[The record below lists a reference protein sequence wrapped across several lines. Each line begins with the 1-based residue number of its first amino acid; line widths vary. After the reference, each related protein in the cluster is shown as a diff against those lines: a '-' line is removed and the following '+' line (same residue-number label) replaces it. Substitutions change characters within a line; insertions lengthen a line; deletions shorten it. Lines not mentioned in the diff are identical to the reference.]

1 MSMVECDYNNILIK
15 EEAIMRKITKKLV
28 SMGLSIV
35 TCLAMV
41 TGCGSSTTE
50 STATGSESSDGVKT
64 IEVAVANGQ
73 PPYTYTDENGE
84 ITGLDVKI
92 LQAVDEL
99 LPEYEFNISIVDWD
113 TMCAGV
119 QSGKYAVGSCCL
131 LNTPARQEVYLL
143 SDDIYYYLMNL
154 VVRSD
159 SDINS
164 LEDMDG
170 KSMSPFPDSDGLA
183 YVLKQFNEAH
193 PDINITR
200 ESASE
205 AVPYADAYA
214 GVQSGRWD
222 AWFGDGASYEV
233 VAKEN
238 PDLDLKVTDYVAAA
252 PACFIINK
260 NETDLQTA
268 INGALGTL
276 KEDGTLAE
284 LSVEWLGQDVFEI
297 GEPLLNN

>member
-1 MSMVECDYNNILIK
+1 MKRL
-15 EEAIMRKITKKLV
+15 TKKMVALGITV
-28 SMGLSIV
+28 MMGISM
-35 TCLAMV
+35 LA
-41 TGCGSSTTE
+41 GCGSSKTEGSTDSGSKTEGGVTT
-50 STATGSESSDGVKT
+50 VQ
-64 IEVAVANGQ
+64 VAVANGQ

-92 LQAVDEL
+92 LEAVDEL
-99 LPEYEFNISIVDWD
+99 LPDYEFNIQIVDWD

-119 QSGKYAVGSCCL
+119 QSGKYSVGSCCL

-170 KSMSPFPDSDGLA
+170 KELSPFPDSDGLA
-183 YVLKQFNEAH
+183 YVLAQFEEAH
-193 PDINITR
+193 PDVNITR

-205 AVPYADAYA
+205 AVPYADAFA
-214 GVQSGRWD
+214 GIQSGRWD
-222 AWFGDGASYEV
+222 AWFGDGASYDE

-238 PDLDLKVTDYVAAA
+238 PDLDLKVSDYVAAA

-260 NETDLQTA
+260 KESDLQTA

-276 KEDGTLAE
+276 KDNGTLAD
-284 LSVEWLGQDVFEI
+284 LSVEWLGKDVFEI